1 MPKRARFNSLGKN
14 GMKSI
19 RVQAIDCH
27 KWHSDFERTQ
37 IYQGFAFFYYLN
49 KQFFGF
55 LFNLR
60 LYRNGILAIILVT
73 EIVLRGT
80 FQINIFEKTY
90 WHPDL
95 YHGIVK

>member
-1 MPKRARFNSLGKN
+1 
-14 GMKSI
+14 MKSI
-19 RVQAIDCH
+19 RVQEIDCRKMH
-27 KWHSDFERTQ
+27 KNSKRTQ
-37 IYQGFAFFYYLN
+37 IYQGLAFFYYLN
-49 KQFFGF
+49 KQFFEF

-90 WHPDL
+90 
-95 YHGIVK
+95 

>member
-1 MPKRARFNSLGKN
+1 
-14 GMKSI
+14 MKSI
-19 RVQAIDCH
+19 RVQEIDCRKMH
-27 KWHSDFERTQ
+27 KNNKRTQ
-37 IYQGFAFFYYLN
+37 IYQGLAFFYYLN

-80 FQINIFEKTY
+80 FRANIFEKYLLTF
-90 WHPDL
+90 
-95 YHGIVK
+95 